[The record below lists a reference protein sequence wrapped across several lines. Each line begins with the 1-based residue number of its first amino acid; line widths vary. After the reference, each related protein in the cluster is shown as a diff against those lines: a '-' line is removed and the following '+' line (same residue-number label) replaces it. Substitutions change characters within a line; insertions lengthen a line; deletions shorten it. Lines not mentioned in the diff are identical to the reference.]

1 MAEQSNN
8 PVTKFVVLFI
18 PETRGNMTL
27 PALRSNIKRLFKMTN
42 EQVEPLFVGKP
53 VVIKSGVDE
62 DTALTYKRSI
72 EACGGSC
79 WIEPEM
85 QENEDTGLM
94 TA

>member
-1 MAEQSNN
+1 MKDQDQ
-8 PVTKFVVLFI
+8 PQKFVVLFI
-18 PETRGNMTL
+18 PETVGNITL
-27 PALRSNIKRLFKMTN
+27 PALKSNIQRLFKMSN
-42 EQVEPLFVGKP
+42 EQVEPLFIGRP

-79 WIEPEM
+79 WIEPVPEVE
-85 QENEDTGLM
+85 QTGMM